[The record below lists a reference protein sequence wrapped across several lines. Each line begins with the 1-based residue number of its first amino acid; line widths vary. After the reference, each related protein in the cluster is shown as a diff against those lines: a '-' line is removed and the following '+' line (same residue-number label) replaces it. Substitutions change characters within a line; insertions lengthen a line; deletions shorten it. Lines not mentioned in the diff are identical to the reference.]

1 MPSWVTNPLVTIEDC
16 YARSKEKLGPM
27 FALYGGRA
35 HEAAGPKG
43 SATWT
48 AEDWA
53 AHREAMRGMQPA
65 RVGETDFARLHFD
78 PFGGGEIAAPTRYRG
93 L

>member
-1 MPSWVTNPLVTIEDC
+1 
-16 YARSKEKLGPM
+16 
-27 FALYGGRA
+27 
-35 HEAAGPKG
+35 
-43 SATWT
+43 
-48 AEDWA
+48 
-53 AHREAMRGMQPA
+53 MQPA